1 MRNPSYLI
9 RSRHQIFYFRWPLP
23 RQIRMRG
30 KTNHVKIS
38 LQTRDPRYA
47 LRLATLLQNHVYNLL
62 KHDWVLDMKY
72 GEIKSMVETS
82 LADILAK
89 HKAMIDRSGPMPD
102 FVRQRCVNAAQML
115 DLQIEGKVEA
125 DYEDDSEIADIV
137 REYELDLSNSEED
150 RKNLKRLFLLG
161 SKALMQQLLAYN
173 DSQAEFDFSSNKARA
188 LARPENRLEQ
198 VIEKFMA
205 EMAKSEAWG
214 IRATE
219 ERKSCFDYLMEL
231 VGKDFDLPR
240 FDVIMARSV
249 KEALQK
255 TPVNRGKLKETRNL
269 TLQEQI
275 KLEGLP
281 TLSPGSV
288 NKYLQCFSSLFGWAV
303 VNGYA
308 EKNPFAKMGMKDKGG
323 KKRKPFN
330 AEQIKSIHAEIDKG
344 KSGLLDND
352 MKYWGLAL
360 VLYTGARLNEI
371 ASLTPND
378 VKQDKATGIWYFD
391 INDEE
396 EKKRLKTKAATRLVP
411 VHSEIIRLGFLQ
423 YVDRVRNAS
432 TGDTRLLPNL
442 TYSAKEG
449 WGRKLGRWFNDVFLT
464 KLEIKKSG
472 LSFHSLRH
480 TVITNLR
487 RAGVDNH
494 NVRAL
499 VGHEPD
505 GVTEENYVHDLG
517 LVQLQKDIER
527 LKYCD

>member
-23 RQIRMRG
+23 RQIRVRG

-161 SKALMQQLLAYN
+161 SRALMQQLLAYN

-188 LARPENRLEQ
+188 LASPENRLEQ

-214 IRATE
+214 IRLH
-219 ERKSCFDYLMEL
+219 RRRSRGISIRSLNSS
-231 VGKDFDLPR
+231 G
-240 FDVIMARSV
+240 MA
-249 KEALQK
+249 
-255 TPVNRGKLKETRNL
+255 
-269 TLQEQI
+269 
-275 KLEGLP
+275 
-281 TLSPGSV
+281 
-288 NKYLQCFSSLFGWAV
+288 
-303 VNGYA
+303 
-308 EKNPFAKMGMKDKGG
+308 
-323 KKRKPFN
+323 
-330 AEQIKSIHAEIDKG
+330 
-344 KSGLLDND
+344 
-352 MKYWGLAL
+352 
-360 VLYTGARLNEI
+360 
-371 ASLTPND
+371 
-378 VKQDKATGIWYFD
+378 
-391 INDEE
+391 
-396 EKKRLKTKAATRLVP
+396 
-411 VHSEIIRLGFLQ
+411 
-423 YVDRVRNAS
+423 
-432 TGDTRLLPNL
+432 
-442 TYSAKEG
+442 
-449 WGRKLGRWFNDVFLT
+449 
-464 KLEIKKSG
+464 
-472 LSFHSLRH
+472 
-480 TVITNLR
+480 
-487 RAGVDNH
+487 
-494 NVRAL
+494 
-499 VGHEPD
+499 
-505 GVTEENYVHDLG
+505 
-517 LVQLQKDIER
+517 
-527 LKYCD
+527 